1 MLEEETNLSSAK
13 IAASLEDDLK
23 TNQQERLLYHSYLLL
38 QRGHQLQTQTS
49 LERENPFLIALNLAD
64 VVLNN
69 SRFISL
75 PESIQLKIQQ
85 AFTLYLELAITQ
97 FQSSPKIIYD
107 TLRTEFK
114 EKLDQLGRVR
124 PFGDVRLEFEHD
136 LLKQLLNLLT
146 TSKTDDLI
154 KFVSA
159 IKNAVTGEFGAVFT
173 YLSELYSQLSAMWYA
188 EVYLIR
194 KLASLIIAHADE
206 KATLKLLI
214 ELQTLLSTT
223 VTSDWHIAYAAV
235 EALSSIVKYS
245 KFSTVQ
251 QRAWCGEP
259 CGSGETGYFHL
270 LSYQDFHVKQG
281 SETSWRVRY
290 IAGCA
295 YAQLCEHETPA
306 IKEEAHNALNAL
318 LKVET
323 SKADQAWLTNL
334 CSSKHQAVLNA
345 YDALMTRPNLR
356 DN

>member
-1 MLEEETNLSSAK
+1 MPKESLTAAE
-13 IAASLEDDLK
+13 IAASLADDLK
-23 TNQQERLLYHSYLLL
+23 ANQQESLLYHSYLLL
-38 QRGHQLQTQTS
+38 RRGHQLQTQTS
-49 LERENPFLIALNLAD
+49 LEKANPFLIALNLAD

-97 FQSSPKIIYD
+97 FQNSPKIIYT
-107 TLRTEFK
+107 TLLDEFK
-114 EKLDQLGRVR
+114 ENLKQLTMARQ
-124 PFGDVRLEFEHD
+124 FGDVRLEFEHE
-136 LLKQLLNLLT
+136 LTKELLNLFNTNEESEL
-146 TSKTDDLI
+146 SGLVKTIIKAARGEFKQVFDDLR
-154 KFVSA
+154 KLVN
-159 IKNAVTGEFGAVFT
+159 K
-173 YLSELYSQLSAMWYA
+173 LSHLWYA

-206 KATLKLLI
+206 KAALKLLI
-214 ELQTLLSTT
+214 ELQTLLSKT

-259 CGSGETGYFHL
+259 CGTNETGYFHL

>member
-23 TNQQERLLYHSYLLL
+23 ANQQESLLYHSYLLL

-49 LERENPFLIALNLAD
+49 LEKENPFLIALNLAD

-97 FQSSPKIIYD
+97 F
-107 TLRTEFK
+107 
-114 EKLDQLGRVR
+114 
-124 PFGDVRLEFEHD
+124 
-136 LLKQLLNLLT
+136 LNLLT

-159 IKNAVTGEFGAVFT
+159 IKNAVTGEFGAVFA

-306 IKEEAHNALNAL
+306 IKEEAHNALNA
-318 LKVET
+318 
-323 SKADQAWLTNL
+323 
-334 CSSKHQAVLNA
+334 
-345 YDALMTRPNLR
+345 
-356 DN
+356 